1 MMQKQP
7 DIRKFN
13 KDQQNAYDMILGG
26 VNTLISGSAG
36 TGKSFLVNALAKT
49 FVDQGKHVG
58 ITSTTGISA
67 LLLGGSTIHR
77 WSGIK
82 LGELDAHGLL
92 DRVRKNSKAK
102 KNWRSC
108 DVLIIDEIS
117 MMPPNLFDKLEF
129 IGRAI
134 KGNNKTF
141 GGIQLI
147 VVGDFLQLPPVKT
160 DAYCFRAAT
169 WNECIVYVAYLKQN
183 MRQEN
188 RVFQQILS
196 EIRMGIVS
204 DLSKE
209 VLQKRV
215 GAKVGNEKIRPTQI
229 FSLKVDV
236 DGVNEKNLRALINKE
251 NKIVKYTA
259 KDSFMCPYIL
269 NDETKSQHIGF
280 VNTNCQG
287 RQFLELAVGAQVMLT
302 INLDPESGLVNGSV
316 GVIVK
321 FEEFRPVVEFLNGI
335 RLIIAAH
342 CWEIEINDDITV
354 QRIQLPLILSYALSV
369 HRCQGATLD
378 CAEIDLG
385 ESIFCA
391 GQFYTALS
399 RVKSLEC
406 LSIRNLDF
414 DKVITDPEVIEFY
427 SKFN

>member
-1 MMQKQP
+1 MEKL
-7 DIRKFN
+7 N
-13 KDQQNAYDMILGG
+13 ADQFSAFEAAMSGLNMLVGG
-26 VNTLISGSAG
+26 FAGS
-36 TGKSFLVNALAKT
+36 GKSFLVNVIKQEMEK
-49 FVDQGKHVG
+49 QGKHVG

-77 WSGIK
+77 WSGIR

-102 KNWRSC
+102 KNWRLC

-134 KGNNKTF
+134 KGNNRTF

-147 VVGDFLQLPPVKT
+147 VVGDFCQLSPVKT
-160 DAYCFRAAT
+160 DAYCFHATT
-169 WNECIVYVAYLKQN
+169 WNECIVYVANLKQN

-188 RVFQQILS
+188 QIFQQILN

-204 DLSKE
+204 DLAKE

-215 GAKVGNEKIRPTQI
+215 GAKVGNEKIIPTQI

-236 DGVNEKNLRALINKE
+236 DGVNEKNLRALINEE
-251 NKIVKYTA
+251 NKIVRYTA
-259 KDSFMCPYIL
+259 KDSFVSPYIL
-269 NDETKSQHIGF
+269 NDETKSQHISF

-302 INLDPESGLVNGSV
+302 INLDPESGLVNGSRA
-316 GVIVK
+316 VIVK

-354 QRIQLPLILSYALSV
+354 QRIQLPLILSYASTV
-369 HRCQGATLD
+369 HRCQGSTLD

-399 RVKSLEC
+399 RIKSLDC
-406 LSIRNLDF
+406 LSIKNLDF
-414 DKVITDPEVIEFY
+414 GKVIVDPEVVEFY
-427 SKFN
+427 KKYE

>member
-1 MMQKQP
+1 MSDLNEYQREAFE
-7 DIRKFN
+7 I
-13 KDQQNAYDMILGG
+13 ITGG
-26 VNTLISGSAG
+26 TNTFVTGPAG
-36 TGKSFLVNALAKT
+36 VGKSYLIAKIYET
-49 FVDQGKHVG
+49 LMQRGKIVAK
-58 ITSTTGISA
+58 TSTTGISA
-67 LLLGGSTIHR
+67 LLIGGCTIHR
-77 WSGIK
+77 WSGIR

-102 KNWRSC
+102 KNWKLC

-129 IGRAI
+129 IARAI
-134 KGNNKTF
+134 KGNNRTF

-147 VVGDFLQLPPVKT
+147 VVGDFCQLPSVKT

-188 RVFQQILS
+188 QIFQQILN

-204 DLSKE
+204 DLSKG

-215 GAKVGNEKIRPTQI
+215 GAKVGNEKIIPTQI

-236 DGVNEKNLRALINKE
+236 DGVNEKNLRALINEE
-251 NKIVKYTA
+251 NKIVRYTA
-259 KDSFMCPYIL
+259 KDSFVSPYIL

-302 INLDPESGLVNGSV
+302 INLDPDSGLVNGSR

-354 QRIQLPLILSYALSV
+354 QRIQLPLILAYSV
-369 HRCQGATLD
+369 TVHKCQGSTLD

-399 RVKSLEC
+399 RVKSLDC
-406 LSIRNLDF
+406 LSIKNLDF
-414 DKVITDPEVIEFY
+414 GKVIVDPEVVEFY
-427 SKFN
+427 KKYE